1 VSADNKYLV
10 STHIQLAWNSGEYEK
25 LKQTL
30 SKNFFYKTTFTD
42 EILNA
47 DQYIG
52 LIALLRDSIPDIS
65 VKIDL
70 IMAENDA
77 VMTRVSFSGKVE
89 KSIYG
94 IPVSDKEITFSAM
107 SIWEIDKNK
116 IANTDTLIDMT
127 GVSRQVGAEISPQ
140 IPLNI
145 RSDDLLKEKGLKN
158 FS

>member
-1 VSADNKYLV
+1 MNSDNKYLI
-10 STHIQLAWNSGEYEK
+10 SSHIQLAWNSGEYDK

-52 LIALLRDSIPDIS
+52 LVALLRESMPDLT
-65 VKIDL
+65 VKVDL
-70 IMAENDA
+70 IMAEGDA
-77 VMTRVSFSGKVE
+77 VMTRVIFSGKVE

-94 IPVSDKEITFSAM
+94 IPVSAKEITFSAM
-107 SIWEIDKNK
+107 SIWEIKKNK
-116 IANTDTLIDMT
+116 IVSTDTLIDMT
-127 GVSRQVGAEISPQ
+127 GVSRQVGTEITPQ

-145 RSDDLLKEKGLKN
+145 RSDDFLKEKGPKN
-158 FS
+158 AN

>member
-1 VSADNKYLV
+1 MSSDNKYLV
-10 STHIQLAWNSGEYEK
+10 SSHIQLAWNSGEYDK

-52 LIALLRDSIPDIS
+52 LIALLRDSIPDLS
-65 VKIDL
+65 VRVEL
-70 IMAENDA
+70 IMAEGDA
-77 VMTRVSFSGKVE
+77 VMTKVRFSGRVE

-107 SIWEIDKNK
+107 SIWEIERNK

-145 RSDDLLKEKGLKN
+145 RSDDFLKEKGLKN
-158 FS
+158 FN

>member
-1 VSADNKYLV
+1 MSADNKYLV